1 MHIYPK
7 HKTVIIDKY
16 NKFVSKCTILKLQIY
31 LIVCVWLE
39 LAGVFISVSCQGLQY
54 FDPTSASHFCHK
66 YSKLAPIDGLY
77 LREFCFFKHT
87 GCYTNLAS
95 PTNCCDWFL
104 ELILA
109 FILIYNDKG
118 LRPFFMWFL
127 SEMYLVT

>member
-54 FDPTSASHFCHK
+54 FDPTSASHFCLK
-66 YSKLAPIDGLY
+66 YSKLVPIDGLY
-77 LREFCFFKHT
+77 LREMFCFQAHWLL
-87 GCYTNLAS
+87 YILAS

-104 ELILA
+104 EFNLA
-109 FILIYNDKG
+109 FISIYNDKG
-118 LRPFFMWFL
+118 LPPFFMWFL